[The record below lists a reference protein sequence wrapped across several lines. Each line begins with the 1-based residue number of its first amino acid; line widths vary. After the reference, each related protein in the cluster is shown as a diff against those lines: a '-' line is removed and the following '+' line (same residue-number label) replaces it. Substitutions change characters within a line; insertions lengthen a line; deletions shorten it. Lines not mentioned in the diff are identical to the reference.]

1 MPGRVTVTIDGIEIE
16 AAAGELVIKVAQDHG
31 IYVPRFCWHERMKP
45 VGMCR
50 MCLVEIEGQR
60 GLPPACTATVT
71 DGMVVHTQTPGVKKA
86 QEGVLEFLLINHPLD
101 CPVCDRGGEC
111 PLQDLTFGYGPGES
125 RFVEEKRHFA
135 KPLPISDLVLLDR
148 ERCILCARCTRFAD
162 EVAGDPL
169 IQFVERGAEM
179 QVLTFPN
186 QPFTSY
192 FSGNTVQICPV
203 GALLAAP
210 YRFRARPWDLSS
222 VETSCQLC
230 SLGCRIALQSSA
242 DRLVRALGVDSEPLN
257 HGWLCDKGRFAF
269 DYVHHAARIDEPQ
282 VRGVDGTRVEAT
294 WPEALDA
301 AASGLAGALDRG
313 GPASVAVIGGAR
325 GTNEDAYAWARFA
338 KGVLKTDNVDCQ
350 VGDGLPAE
358 VVTGMPRGRLSDC
371 DTARAIVL
379 IAPDLKEELAV
390 TYLRVKRAA
399 VDLKV
404 PLIEIS
410 AVGTGLT
417 RYAKVALRHLP
428 GEAAGLAE
436 RLAALV
442 AAAPAAP
449 ASAAPGEPMA
459 AAAAPGEPTP
469 ADGAA
474 PQEPAPAGG
483 PAASAGSVEDT
494 ANPRDAGPPA
504 GEPPAAAAAES
515 VAAPAEPAAV
525 SPATPPAEADAVPPL
540 GSQSDTDL
548 ETVATLLR
556 GEPGDERPV
565 IVILGRPSLAEPA
578 DATAA
583 AASAL
588 RSVPGVR
595 FLSALRRNN
604 VHGGLDLGLAPG
616 FLPGRVSLDAGRA
629 WFEAAWGGVP
639 AERGLDTAGILTA
652 AAEGRLQALI
662 LLGADP
668 LSDFPDRDL
677 ARRALAKAP
686 FVVAVDAFPTP
697 STDAAHVFLP
707 VALAGE
713 KRGTTTNLEGRLLR
727 LARKV
732 TPPGT
737 AMEDWRVA
745 VELALRLGVDFDLE
759 AVDEVTDEIARLAPA
774 HAGADTAL
782 LRRAVD
788 GAVIPLGE
796 LEDPVLGGPA
806 HAISPTA
813 DSDPGVVGGPIESLG
828 VMRGSSSAY
837 GTAPPT
843 GSTVTLA
850 PPSRSGAQPGEGLT
864 PPPIHRWD
872 GQVPQSSAPVADNRT
887 GTDAGGTGLLLWSAR
902 KLYDPGVVV
911 THSGAVSG
919 LADVA
924 AVRLHPDELGRL
936 GIAAGTSVRVTSPR
950 GSVTLTTAAD
960 KAIPA
965 GVAWMP
971 PGAAADLIDA
981 AAVTVVSVEPA
992 DG

>member
-1 MPGRVTVTIDGIEIE
+1 VPGRVTVTIDGVEMQ
-16 AAAGELVIKVAQDHG
+16 ADAGELVIKVAQDHG
-31 IYVPRFCWHERMKP
+31 IYIPRFCWHERMKP

-135 KPLPISDLVLLDR
+135 KPIPISDLVLLDR

-186 QPFTSY
+186 QPFISY

-230 SLGCRIALQSSA
+230 SLNCRVALQSSA
-242 DRLVRALGVDSEPLN
+242 DRLVRTLGVDSEPLN

-269 DYVHHAARIDEPQ
+269 DYVHHADRIVEPQ
-282 VRGVDGTRVEAT
+282 VRGPESLSDGGQRVGAP

-301 AASGLAGALDRG
+301 AAAGLAGALDRG
-313 GPASVAVIGGAR
+313 GPSSVAVIGGAR

-350 VGDGLPAE
+350 MGDGLPAD
-358 VVTGMPRGRLSDC
+358 VVAGMARACLSDC

-379 IAPDLKEELAV
+379 LAPDLKEELAV

-404 PLIEIS
+404 PLVEIS
-410 AVGTGLT
+410 PLVTGMT
-417 RYAKVALRHLP
+417 RYATKVVTDVDSALPFL
-428 GEAAGLAE
+428 E
-436 RLAALV
+436 
-442 AAAPAAP
+442 
-449 ASAAPGEPMA
+449 
-459 AAAAPGEPTP
+459 
-469 ADGAA
+469 
-474 PQEPAPAGG
+474 PQE
-483 PAASAGSVEDT
+483 
-494 ANPRDAGPPA
+494 
-504 GEPPAAAAAES
+504 
-515 VAAPAEPAAV
+515 
-525 SPATPPAEADAVPPL
+525 
-540 GSQSDTDL
+540 
-548 ETVATLLR
+548 
-556 GEPGDERPV
+556 GDDRPV
-565 IVILGRPSLAEPA
+565 VVILGRPSLAEPA
-578 DATAA
+578 DATVAA
-583 AASAL
+583 AAAL
-588 RSVPGVR
+588 LREVPGVR
-595 FLSALRRNN
+595 FLSALRRSN
-604 VHGGLDLGLAPG
+604 VHGALDLGLAPG
-616 FLPGRVSLDAGRA
+616 FLPGRVTLDAGRG

-639 AERGLDTAGILTA
+639 AEQGLDTAGILTA
-652 AAEGRLQALI
+652 AAEGRIEALV
-662 LLGADP
+662 LVGADP

-677 ARRALAKAP
+677 ARRALTTVP

-697 STDAAHVFLP
+697 STDQAHVFLP

-774 HAGADTAL
+774 HLGADAAL
-782 LRRAVD
+782 LRSAAD

-796 LEDPVLGGPA
+796 GEELVLGGPS
-806 HAISPTA
+806 HPISPAA
-813 DSDPGVVGGPIESLG
+813 DSGPIESL
-828 VMRGSSSAY
+828 VVERGSASAY
-837 GTAPPT
+837 GTATPT
-843 GSTVTLA
+843 HGDTTTLA
-850 PPSRSGAQPGEGLT
+850 PPSRTGAHPGEGLT
-864 PPPIHRWD
+864 PPPVHRWE
-872 GQVPQSSAPVADNRT
+872 GAAAPAAGNGVA
-887 GTDAGGTGLLLWSAR
+887 GSGLRLWASR
-902 KLYDPGVVV
+902 KLYSPGVAV
-911 THSGAVSG
+911 THSEAVAG
-919 LADVA
+919 LAAPAVA
-924 AVRLHPDELGRL
+924 RMHPDELSRL
-936 GIAAGTSVRVTSPR
+936 GTTSGAPVQVTSPR
-950 GSVTLTTAAD
+950 GVVTLTASAD
-960 KAIPA
+960 K
-965 GVAWMP
+965 GVP
-971 PGAAADLIDA
+971 PGTVWLPVGEAADLID
-981 AAVTVVSVEPA
+981 VTRPTFVNVEV
-992 DG
+992 GVGG

>member
-1 MPGRVTVTIDGIEIE
+1 MPAESPRRVTVTIDDVEMQAE
-16 AAAGELVIKVAQDHG
+16 AGELVIKVAQDHG

-135 KPLPISDLVLLDR
+135 KPIAISELVLLDR

-179 QVLTFPN
+179 QVLTFPD

-203 GALLAAP
+203 GALLASP

-230 SLGCRIALQSSA
+230 SLNCRIALQSSA

-269 DYVHHAARIDEPQ
+269 DYVQDAERIVEPQ
-282 VRGVDGTRVEAT
+282 VRGIDGTRSEAA

-301 AASGLAGALDRG
+301 AAAGLAGALERS
-313 GPASVAVIGGAR
+313 GPSSVAVIGGAR

-338 KGVLKTDNVDCQ
+338 KGVVKTDNVDCQ

-358 VVTGMPRGRLSDC
+358 VITGLPRARLSDC

-379 IAPDLKEELAV
+379 LAPDLKEELAV
-390 TYLRVKRAA
+390 TYLRVKRAV

-410 AVGTGLT
+410 AAESGLT
-417 RYAKVALRHLP
+417 RFADVVLRHLP
-428 GEAAGLAE
+428 GEAAALAE

-442 AAAPAAP
+442 PEAPASAQPAATPAESSGEPAAESSSAPPTEPPGPSAPAEPPDDPQAESKAAEAAPAAISP
-449 ASAAPGEPMA
+449 A
-459 AAAAPGEPTP
+459 T
-469 ADGAA
+469 D
-474 PQEPAPAGG
+474 
-483 PAASAGSVEDT
+483 
-494 ANPRDAGPPA
+494 
-504 GEPPAAAAAES
+504 
-515 VAAPAEPAAV
+515 PAEPGAV
-525 SPATPPAEADAVPPL
+525 SSPTGGAEAELRAAADR
-540 GSQSDTDL
+540 
-548 ETVATLLR
+548 LR
-556 GEPGDERPV
+556 GEPDDERPV
-565 IVILGRPSLAEPA
+565 VVILGRPSLAEPA
-578 DATAA
+578 DATVAA
-583 AASAL
+583 AAAL
-588 RSVPGVR
+588 RDIPGVR
-595 FLSALRRNN
+595 FLSALRRSN
-604 VHGGLDLGLAPG
+604 VHGGIDLGLAPG
-616 FLPGRVSLDAGRA
+616 FLPGRVTLDAGRA

-639 AERGLDTAGILTA
+639 AEQGLDTAGILRA
-652 AAEGRLQALI
+652 AADGRLQALV

-668 LSDFPDRDL
+668 LSDFPDRTL
-677 ARRALAKAP
+677 ARQAMEKVP
-686 FVVAVDAFPTP
+686 FIVAVDAFPTP

-774 HAGADTAL
+774 HQGADAAL
-782 LRRAVD
+782 LRQAVD

-796 LEDPVLGGPA
+796 LEEPVLGGPA
-806 HAISPTA
+806 HAISPAA
-813 DSDPGVVGGPIESLG
+813 DSDPGIIGGPIESL
-828 VMRGSSSAY
+828 VVSAGSSSAY
-837 GTAPPT
+837 GTAPPSDT
-843 GSTVTLA
+843 AVALP
-850 PPSRSGAQPGEGLT
+850 PPSRSGAHPGVGLS
-864 PPPIHRWD
+864 PPPVHRWEGRAVPVPD
-872 GQVPQSSAPVADNRT
+872 GASGD
-887 GTDAGGTGLLLWSAR
+887 GAGGPGLRLWAGR
-902 KLYDPGVVV
+902 QLYSPGVAV
-911 THSGAVSG
+911 THSEA
-919 LADVA
+919 VA
-924 AVRLHPDELGRL
+924 ALAAPAVIRLHPEELSRL
-936 GIAAGTSVRVTSPR
+936 GMASGAPVRVTSAR
-950 GSVTLTTAAD
+950 GAVTLPASAD
-960 KAIPA
+960 KGIPP
-965 GVAWMP
+965 GLVWMP
-971 PGAAADLIDA
+971 AAAATDLIDVA
-981 AAVTVVSVEPA
+981 TATFVNVEV
-992 DG
+992 GVGG

>member
-1 MPGRVTVTIDGIEIE
+1 MPAESPRRVTVTIDGVEME
-16 AAAGELVIKVAQDHG
+16 AEAGELVIKVAQDHG
-31 IYVPRFCWHERMKP
+31 IYIPRFCWHERMKP

-135 KPLPISDLVLLDR
+135 KPIAISELVLLDR

-203 GALLAAP
+203 GALLATP

-230 SLGCRIALQSSA
+230 SLNCRIALQSSS

-269 DYVHHAARIDEPQ
+269 DYVHAADRIVEPQ
-282 VRGVDGTRVEAT
+282 VRGIDGTRAEAT

-301 AASGLAGALDRG
+301 AAAGLAGALDRS
-313 GPASVAVIGGAR
+313 GPSSVAVIGGAR

-358 VVTGMPRGRLSDC
+358 IVTGLPRARLSDC

-379 IAPDLKEELAV
+379 LAPDLKEELAV

-410 AVGTGLT
+410 AAETGLT
-417 RYAKVALRHLP
+417 RFADVVLRHLP
-428 GEAAGLAE
+428 GEAASLAE

-442 AAAPAAP
+442 PQAPTPAQPAATPAEPPDDPEAESKAAEAAPAAISP
-449 ASAAPGEPMA
+449 A
-459 AAAAPGEPTP
+459 T
-469 ADGAA
+469 D
-474 PQEPAPAGG
+474 
-483 PAASAGSVEDT
+483 
-494 ANPRDAGPPA
+494 
-504 GEPPAAAAAES
+504 
-515 VAAPAEPAAV
+515 PAEPGLVSSPTGGAETELRAA
-525 SPATPPAEADAVPPL
+525 ADR
-540 GSQSDTDL
+540 
-548 ETVATLLR
+548 LR

-578 DATAA
+578 DATVAA
-583 AASAL
+583 AAAL
-588 RSVPGVR
+588 RDIPGVR
-595 FLSALRRNN
+595 FLSALRRSN
-604 VHGGLDLGLAPG
+604 VHGGIDLGLAPG
-616 FLPGRVSLDAGRA
+616 FLPGRVTLDAGRA

-639 AERGLDTAGILTA
+639 AERGLDTAGILRA
-652 AAEGRLQALI
+652 AADGRLQALVV
-662 LLGADP
+662 LGADP
-668 LSDFPDRDL
+668 LSDFPDRTL
-677 ARRALAKAP
+677 ARQAMEKVP
-686 FVVAVDAFPTP
+686 FIVAVDAFPTP

-774 HAGADTAL
+774 HAGADAAL

-796 LEDPVLGGPA
+796 VEEPVLGGPA
-806 HAISPTA
+806 HAISPAA
-813 DSDPGVVGGPIESLG
+813 DSDPGIIGGPIESL
-828 VMRGSSSAY
+828 VVTAGSSSAY
-837 GTAPPT
+837 GTAPPSDT
-843 GSTVTLA
+843 MVAAA
-850 PPSRSGAQPGEGLT
+850 PPSRSGAHPGVGLT
-864 PPPIHRWD
+864 PPPVHRWD
-872 GQVPQSSAPVADNRT
+872 GGAVPATA
-887 GTDAGGTGLLLWSAR
+887 GAGGDGADGSGLRLWAGR
-902 KLYDPGVVV
+902 TLYSPGVAV
-911 THSGAVSG
+911 THSEAVGA
-919 LADVA
+919 LAAPAV
-924 AVRLHPDELGRL
+924 VRLHPDELSRL
-936 GIAAGTSVRVTSPR
+936 GMASGAPVQVTSPR
-950 GSVTLTTAAD
+950 GAVTLPANAD
-960 KAIPA
+960 KGIPP
-965 GVAWMP
+965 GVVWMP
-971 PGAAADLIDA
+971 AAAAADLIDDA
-981 AAVTVVSVEPA
+981 QATFVNVEV
-992 DG
+992 GVGG

>member
-1 MPGRVTVTIDGIEIE
+1 VPGRVTVTIDGVEME

-31 IYVPRFCWHERMKP
+31 IYIPRFCWHERMKP

-71 DGMVVHTQTPGVKKA
+71 DGMVVNTQTPGVKKA

-135 KPLPISDLVLLDR
+135 KPIPISDLVLLDR

-169 IQFVERGAEM
+169 IQFVERGAQM
-179 QVLTFPN
+179 QVLTFPD
-186 QPFTSY
+186 QPFISY

-230 SLGCRIALQSSA
+230 SLNCRVALQSSA
-242 DRLVRALGVDSEPLN
+242 DRLVRTLGVDSEPLN

-269 DYVHHAARIDEPQ
+269 DYVHHADRIVDPQ
-282 VRGVDGTRVEAT
+282 VRGIDGQRVEGT

-301 AASGLAGALDRG
+301 AAAGLSGALDRG
-313 GPASVAVIGGAR
+313 GPSSVAVIGGAR

-338 KGVLKTDNVDCQ
+338 KGVLRTDNVDCQ
-350 VGDGLPAE
+350 MGDGLPAE
-358 VVTGMPRGRLSDC
+358 VVTGMPRACLSDC

-379 IAPDLKEELAV
+379 VAPDLKEELAV
-390 TYLRVKRAA
+390 TYLRVKRAV

-410 AVGTGLT
+410 ATETGLT
-417 RYAKVALRHLP
+417 RYADVVLRHLP
-428 GEAAGLAE
+428 GEAASVAE
-436 RLAALV
+436 RLAALIGPAPKPAPAGPQESPGGESGGHSGGESGGEGAAESSAV
-442 AAAPAAP
+442 SATEPPGPSAPAEPPEDPEAESKASEAAPAAISP
-449 ASAAPGEPMA
+449 ATDPAEPGA
-459 AAAAPGEPTP
+459 VSSPT
-469 ADGAA
+469 G
-474 PQEPAPAGG
+474 
-483 PAASAGSVEDT
+483 
-494 ANPRDAGPPA
+494 DAEA
-504 GEPPAAAAAES
+504 ELQAAAER
-515 VAAPAEPAAV
+515 
-525 SPATPPAEADAVPPL
+525 
-540 GSQSDTDL
+540 
-548 ETVATLLR
+548 LR
-556 GEPGDERPV
+556 GKDGDERPV

-578 DATAA
+578 DATVAA
-583 AASAL
+583 ARAL
-588 RSVPGVR
+588 RDLPGVR
-595 FLSALRRNN
+595 FLSALRRSN

-616 FLPGRVSLDAGRA
+616 FLPGRVTLDAGRA

-652 AAEGRLQALI
+652 AAEGRLEALV
-662 LLGADP
+662 LVGADP

-677 ARRALAKAP
+677 ARRALNTVP
-686 FVVAVDAFPTP
+686 FIVAVDAFPTP
-697 STDAAHVFLP
+697 STDLAHVFLP

-745 VELALRLGVDFDLE
+745 GELALRLGVDFDLE

-774 HAGADTAL
+774 HLGADAAL
-782 LRRAVD
+782 LRGAAD

-796 LEDPVLGGPA
+796 VEELVLGGPS
-806 HAISPTA
+806 HPISPAA
-813 DSDPGVVGGPIESLG
+813 DSDPGVIGGPIESL
-828 VMRGSSSAY
+828 VVEQGSASAY
-837 GTAPPT
+837 GSAPASASGT
-843 GSTVTLA
+843 TTLA
-850 PPSRSGAQPGEGLT
+850 PPSRTGAHPGEGMT
-864 PPPIHRWD
+864 PPPVHRWD
-872 GQVPQSSAPVADNRT
+872 GSEARPTDGPAGGNGA
-887 GTDAGGTGLLLWSAR
+887 DAGLRLWASR
-902 KLYDPGVVV
+902 KLYSPGVTV
-911 THSGAVSG
+911 THSEAVAG
-919 LADVA
+919 LAAAGVA
-924 AVRLHPDELGRL
+924 RLHPDELSRL
-936 GIAAGTSVRVTSPR
+936 GMAPGAPLRVTSPR
-950 GSVTLTTAAD
+950 GAITVTADAD
-960 KAIPA
+960 KAVPPGIVWLPA
-965 GVAWMP
+965 GE
-971 PGAAADLIDA
+971 AADLIDVA
-981 AAVTVVSVEPA
+981 KPTFVTVEAGV
-992 DG
+992 GG

>member
-1 MPGRVTVTIDGIEIE
+1 VPGRVTVTIDGVEME
-16 AAAGELVIKVAQDHG
+16 AAAGELVIKVAQEHG
-31 IYVPRFCWHERMKP
+31 IYIPRFCWHERMKP

-135 KPLPISDLVLLDR
+135 KPIAISELVLLDR

-179 QVLTFPN
+179 QVLTFPD

-230 SLGCRIALQSSA
+230 ALNCRVALQSSA
-242 DRLVRALGVDSEPLN
+242 DRLVRTLGVDSEPLN

-269 DYVHHAARIDEPQ
+269 DYVHNADRIVGPQ
-282 VRGVDGTRVEAT
+282 LRGIDGERVEGT

-301 AASGLAGALDRG
+301 AAAGLSGALDRG
-313 GPASVAVIGGAR
+313 GPSSVAVIGGAR

-338 KGVLKTDNVDCQ
+338 KSVLKTDNVDCQ
-350 VGDGLPAE
+350 VGDGLPAD
-358 VVTGMPRGRLSDC
+358 VVIGMPRACLSDC
-371 DTARAIVL
+371 DTARAIVVL
-379 IAPDLKEELAV
+379 APDLKEELSV

-404 PLIEIS
+404 PLIEVS
-410 AVGTGLT
+410 PVRTGLT
-417 RYAKVALRHLP
+417 RYASKV
-428 GEAAGLAE
+428 
-436 RLAALV
+436 V
-442 AAAPAAP
+442 
-449 ASAAPGEPMA
+449 S
-459 AAAAPGEPTP
+459 
-469 ADGAA
+469 DVGAA
-474 PQEPAPAGG
+474 IAFLDEQKRE
-483 PAASAGSVEDT
+483 E
-494 ANPRDAGPPA
+494 
-504 GEPPAAAAAES
+504 
-515 VAAPAEPAAV
+515 
-525 SPATPPAEADAVPPL
+525 
-540 GSQSDTDL
+540 
-548 ETVATLLR
+548 
-556 GEPGDERPV
+556 GDERPV

-578 DATAA
+578 DATVGGAA
-583 AASAL
+583 ALL
-588 RSVPGVR
+588 RQVPRVR
-595 FLSALRRNN
+595 FLSALRRSN
-604 VHGGLDLGLAPG
+604 VHGALDLGLAPG
-616 FLPGRVSLDAGRA
+616 FLPGRVTLDAGRA

-652 AAEGRLQALI
+652 AAEGRIEALV
-662 LLGADP
+662 LVGADP

-677 ARRALAKAP
+677 ARRALTAVP

-697 STDAAHVFLP
+697 STDLAHVFLP

-737 AMEDWRVA
+737 AMEDWRLA

-774 HAGADTAL
+774 HLGADAAL
-782 LRRAVD
+782 LRKAAD

-796 LEDPVLGGPA
+796 VEEVVLGGPS
-806 HAISPTA
+806 HPISPAA
-813 DSDPGVVGGPIESLG
+813 DSDPGIVGGPIESLV

-837 GTAPPT
+837 GTASPT
-843 GSTVTLA
+843 HGGTTTTLT
-850 PPSRSGAQPGEGLT
+850 PPSRTGAHPGEGLT
-864 PPPIHRWD
+864 PPGVHRWD
-872 GQVPQSSAPVADNRT
+872 GSAVPA
-887 GTDAGGTGLLLWSAR
+887 TDGALGDGASGSKLRLWASR
-902 KLYDPGVVV
+902 KLYSPGVAV
-911 THSGAVSG
+911 THSEAVAS
-919 LADVA
+919 LAASDV
-924 AVRLHPDELGRL
+924 VRLHPDELDRL
-936 GIAAGTSVRVTSPR
+936 GMASGAPVRVTSPR
-950 GSVTLTTAAD
+950 GAVTLPSSAD
-960 KAIPA
+960 E
-965 GVAWMP
+965 GVPPGMAWMP
-971 PGAAADLIDA
+971 AGAAADLVDA
-981 AAVTVVSVEPA
+981 ARETFVDVEV
-992 DG
+992 GVGG

>member
-1 MPGRVTVTIDGIEIE
+1 MPGRVTVTIDGVEMS
-16 AAAGELVIKVAQDHG
+16 ADAGDLVIKVAQDHG
-31 IYVPRFCWHERMKP
+31 VYIPRFCWHERMKP

-111 PLQDLTFGYGPGES
+111 PLQDLTFGFGPGES

-179 QVLTFPN
+179 QVLTFPD

-222 VETSCQLC
+222 VETSCQQC

-242 DRLVRALGVDSEPLN
+242 DKLVRALGVDSEPLN

-269 DYVHHAARIDEPQ
+269 DYIHHPDRIVEPQ
-282 VRGVDGTRVEAT
+282 VRGADGRRVDAT

-301 AASGLAGALDRG
+301 AAAGLSAALDRG
-313 GPASVAVIGGAR
+313 GPAAIGVIGGAR
-325 GTNEDAYAWARFA
+325 GTNEDAYTWARFA

-358 VVTGMPRGRLSDC
+358 VVTGMPRACLSDC
-371 DTARAIVL
+371 DTARAIVVL
-379 IAPDLKEELAV
+379 APDLKEQLAV
-390 TYLRVKRAA
+390 TFLRVKRAA
-399 VDLKV
+399 LDLKV

-410 AVGTGLT
+410 PVGTGLT
-417 RYAKVALRHLP
+417 RYATRSV
-428 GEAAGLAE
+428 GDVDAAV
-436 RLAALV
+436 AALEER
-442 AAAPAAP
+442 
-449 ASAAPGEPMA
+449 SLLH
-459 AAAAPGEPTP
+459 
-469 ADGAA
+469 
-474 PQEPAPAGG
+474 
-483 PAASAGSVEDT
+483 
-494 ANPRDAGPPA
+494 
-504 GEPPAAAAAES
+504 
-515 VAAPAEPAAV
+515 PAE
-525 SPATPPAEADAVPPL
+525 
-540 GSQSDTDL
+540 
-548 ETVATLLR
+548 
-556 GEPGDERPV
+556 GDHRPV
-565 IVILGRPSLAEPA
+565 IVILGRPAPAEPA
-578 DATAA
+578 DATVAA
-583 AASAL
+583 AAEL
-588 RSVPGVR
+588 QQRIPGVR
-595 FLSALRRNN
+595 FLSALPRGN

-616 FLPGRVSLDAGRA
+616 FLPGRVTLEAGRD
-629 WFEAAWGGVP
+629 WFAAAWGGVP
-639 AERGLDTAGILTA
+639 AERGLDTAGMLA
-652 AAEGRLQALI
+652 AAAAGRLQALI

-668 LSDFPDRDL
+668 LSDFPDRNV
-677 ARRALAKAP
+677 ARRALAAVP

-697 STDAAHVFLP
+697 STEAASVFLP

-713 KRGTTTNLEGRLLR
+713 KRGTMTNLEGRLLR

-745 VELALRLGVDFDLE
+745 VELALRLGSDFDLE

-774 HAGADTAL
+774 HEGAGAGL

-796 LEDPVLGGPA
+796 AAEEPVLGGPA

-813 DSDPGVVGGPIESLG
+813 DMDPGVIGGPIESLAVAQG
-828 VMRGSSSAY
+828 VGSAY
-837 GTAPPT
+837 GTAPAAGAGDVPL
-843 GSTVTLA
+843 GA
-850 PPSRSGAQPGEGLT
+850 PSGSGAHP
-864 PPPIHRWD
+864 
-872 GQVPQSSAPVADNRT
+872 
-887 GTDAGGTGLLLWSAR
+887 GTG
-902 KLYDPGVVV
+902 
-911 THSGAVSG
+911 
-919 LADVA
+919 
-924 AVRLHPDELGRL
+924 
-936 GIAAGTSVRVTSPR
+936 
-950 GSVTLTTAAD
+950 
-960 KAIPA
+960 
-965 GVAWMP
+965 
-971 PGAAADLIDA
+971 
-981 AAVTVVSVEPA
+981 
-992 DG
+992 

>member
-1 MPGRVTVTIDGIEIE
+1 MPGRVTVTIDGVEME
-16 AAAGELVIKVAQDHG
+16 AEAGELVIKVAQDHG
-31 IYVPRFCWHERMKP
+31 IYIPRFCWHERMKP

-71 DGMVVHTQTPGVKKA
+71 DGMVVQTQTAGVKKA

-135 KPLPISDLVLLDR
+135 KPIPISDLVLLDR

-186 QPFTSY
+186 QPFISY

-230 SLGCRIALQSSA
+230 SLNCRVALQSSA
-242 DRLVRALGVDSEPLN
+242 DRLVRTLGVDSEPLN

-269 DYVHHAARIDEPQ
+269 DYVHHADRIVEPQ
-282 VRGVDGTRVEAT
+282 VRGIDGQRVEGS

-301 AASGLAGALDRG
+301 AAAGLAGALDRG
-313 GPASVAVIGGAR
+313 GPSSVAVIGGAR

-338 KGVLKTDNVDCQ
+338 KGVLRTDNVDCQ

-358 VVTGMPRGRLSDC
+358 VVTGMPRACLSDC

-379 IAPDLKEELAV
+379 LAPDLKEELAV

-410 AVGTGLT
+410 PVATGLT
-417 RYAKVALRHLP
+417 RYATRVVT
-428 GEAAGLAE
+428 GVE
-436 RLAALV
+436 
-442 AAAPAAP
+442 
-449 ASAAPGEPMA
+449 
-459 AAAAPGEPTP
+459 
-469 ADGAA
+469 GAIA
-474 PQEPAPAGG
+474 FLKLQE
-483 PAASAGSVEDT
+483 
-494 ANPRDAGPPA
+494 
-504 GEPPAAAAAES
+504 
-515 VAAPAEPAAV
+515 
-525 SPATPPAEADAVPPL
+525 
-540 GSQSDTDL
+540 
-548 ETVATLLR
+548 
-556 GEPGDERPV
+556 GDERPV

-578 DATAA
+578 DATVAA
-583 AASAL
+583 AAAL
-588 RSVPGVR
+588 LRQVPGVR
-595 FLSALRRNN
+595 FLSALRRSN

-616 FLPGRVSLDAGRA
+616 FLPGRVTLDAGRT

-652 AAEGRLQALI
+652 AAEGRIEALV
-662 LLGADP
+662 LVGADP

-677 ARRALAKAP
+677 ARRALTTVP

-697 STDAAHVFLP
+697 STDLAHVFLP

-745 VELALRLGVDFDLE
+745 GELALRLGVDFDLE
-759 AVDEVTDEIARLAPA
+759 AVDEVTDEIARLSPA
-774 HAGADTAL
+774 HLGADAAL
-782 LRRAVD
+782 LRGAAD

-796 LEDPVLGGPA
+796 VEELVLGGPS
-806 HAISPTA
+806 HPISPAA
-813 DSDPGVVGGPIESLG
+813 DSDPGIIGGPIESL
-828 VMRGSSSAY
+828 VVERGSASAY
-837 GTAPPT
+837 GTAPPAHGGT
-843 GSTVTLA
+843 TTLA
-850 PPSRSGAQPGEGLT
+850 PPSRTGAHPGEGL
-864 PPPIHRWD
+864 PPPPVHRWEASAVPATD
-872 GQVPQSSAPVADNRT
+872 GGAGD
-887 GTDAGGTGLLLWSAR
+887 GTSGAALRLWAAR
-902 KLYDPGVVV
+902 KLYSPGVAV
-911 THSGAVSG
+911 THSEAVSALAVSG
-919 LADVA
+919 VA
-924 AVRLHPDELGRL
+924 RLHPEELSRL
-936 GIAAGTSVRVTSPR
+936 GMASGAPLQVTSPR
-950 GSVTLTTAAD
+950 GAVTLTASAD
-960 KAIPA
+960 K
-965 GVAWMP
+965 GVP
-971 PGAAADLIDA
+971 PGIVWLSAGEAADLIDVA
-981 AAVTVVSVEPA
+981 RATVVNLEV
-992 DG
+992 GVGG